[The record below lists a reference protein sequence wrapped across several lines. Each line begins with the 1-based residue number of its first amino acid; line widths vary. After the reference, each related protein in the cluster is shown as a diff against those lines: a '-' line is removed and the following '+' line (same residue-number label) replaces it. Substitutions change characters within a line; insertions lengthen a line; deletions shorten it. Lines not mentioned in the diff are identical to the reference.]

1 MASCAILPYS
11 SSHYNSLPE
20 FFEAKE
26 TFKAKNASSTIQTTL
41 AALFM
46 RHNVH
51 ENLGIQMLHTHF
63 EISDDERL
71 ISIGAVAVPIELD
84 TIVGSAVKPLVYRF
98 VPSGVA
104 VCEWTQ
110 GDDANEVN
118 LSSPQYSAF
127 MADLRTVLDDAGL
140 IDVLGIFVRQPG
152 DGESKG
158 VEFTAGR
165 ANITL
170 HKANPS
176 EGGTAVEASWVFQER
191 PIAPEDGNTRVMA
204 ACTAWCRAFVGTHSS
219 RHKEKGGRYAL
230 ERETQ
235 GASFKGPD
243 ATIEAPAE
251 VAAPAI
257 IATPVDASTQT
268 DPADP
273 ITNVMAA
280 CNSWCQEFVGNHSSR
295 HKEKGG
301 RYALE
306 TKTEGVSSK
315 DASEPATAPAELAS
329 PVDIKDP
336 AEVDT
341 TVDITPAEPTDP
353 ITNVMAACNSWC
365 QEFVG
370 NHSSRHKE
378 KGGRY
383 ALEAETQGL
392 SLKDESVPAPIE
404 APIETRAM
412 AACNSWCQEFVGNH
426 SQRHKEKGG

>member
-1 MASCAILPYS
+1 MATCAILPYS

-20 FFEAKE
+20 FFDAKE

-41 AALFM
+41 AALFL

-71 ISIGAVAVPIELD
+71 VSVGAVAVPIELD
-84 TIVGSAVKPLVYRF
+84 IIVGSAVKPLVYRF

-110 GDDANEVN
+110 GDDANEVD

-127 MADLRTVLDDAGL
+127 MTELRAVLDDAGL
-140 IDVLGIFVRQPG
+140 IDVLGIFVRQPC

-191 PIAPEDGNTRVMA
+191 PVTPGDGNTRVMA

-235 GASFKGPD
+235 GASFKDPE
-243 ATIEAPAE
+243 ATIE
-251 VAAPAI
+251 
-257 IATPVDASTQT
+257 T
-268 DPADP
+268 
-273 ITNVMAA
+273 
-280 CNSWCQEFVGNHSSR
+280 
-295 HKEKGG
+295 
-301 RYALE
+301 
-306 TKTEGVSSK
+306 
-315 DASEPATAPAELAS
+315 PAELVA
-329 PVDIKDP
+329 PVN
-336 AEVDT
+336 
-341 TVDITPAEPTDP
+341 ITPAEPTDP

-392 SLKDESVPAPIE
+392 SLKGESVPAPVE
-404 APIETRAM
+404 TSIETRAM